1 MARKKTGET
10 YSGSVCKRGHSG
22 IRYRSSGACVECG
35 VEKRKMA
42 TRTPE
47 DLARMRERSKEW
59 YLRNRDIRPDQQRAR
74 RMADVAAYKEGQRK
88 SYQKHREER
97 LVKGREYY
105 DNNKEKAFAKTA
117 KRREIK
123 AGVGGS
129 HTENDVRRIFNQQ
142 KGRCAGCGERLGKF
156 HRDHIMPLALGGSN
170 DAINIQLLCKPCNL
184 RKHAKHPIEFMQS
197 LGFLL

>member
-1 MARKKTGET
+1 MARKKTSET

-22 IRYRSSGACVECG
+22 LRYRSSGACVECG
-35 VEKRKMA
+35 IEKRKMA

-59 YLRNRDIRPDQQRAR
+59 YLRNKHIRPDQQKAR
-74 RMADVAAYKEGQRK
+74 RAADVPAYKEAQRK
-88 SYQKHREER
+88 SYQKHRDKR
-97 LVKGREYY
+97 LLQCKEYY
-105 DNNKEKAFAKTA
+105 EKNKEKSFARVA
-117 KRREIK
+117 KRRAIK

-129 HTENDVRRIFNQQ
+129 HTEKDVRRIFTQQ
-142 KGRCAGCGERLGKF
+142 KGCCAGCGEPLGKF
-156 HRDHIMPLALGGSN
+156 HRDHIIPLASGGSN

-184 RKHAKHPIEFMQS
+184 RKGAKHPIEFMQS